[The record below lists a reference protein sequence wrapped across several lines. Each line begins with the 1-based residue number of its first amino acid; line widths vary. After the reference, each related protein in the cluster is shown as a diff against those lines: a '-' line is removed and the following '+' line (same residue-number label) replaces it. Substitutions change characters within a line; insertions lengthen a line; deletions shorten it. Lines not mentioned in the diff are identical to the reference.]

1 MNVVPQQP
9 NYYNY
14 YYPENK
20 IFIDYDSLPKPNI
33 DDLREQIEE
42 LL

>member
-1 MNVVPQQP
+1 MNVVPKQP
-9 NYYNY
+9 NHYNY

-20 IFIDYDSLPKPNI
+20 IFIDYDSLAIPDL
-33 DDLREQIEE
+33 DDLREQIED